1 MSAWVLAGPAH
12 SPEAKSQDSVSK
24 KRLRDEHIVQKDTT
38 APTSGRATRWYYPS
52 WPSAAENLMARAESR
67 SVWSAWSLL
76 PLSNVVGHRKRE
88 QAPRTLPQSGTSRG
102 SVAPLCE
109 PKLVVD
115 QWRVSIRDPPH

>member
-38 APTSGRATRWYYPS
+38 ASTAGRATRWYCPS

-76 PLSNVVGHRKRE
+76 PLSNVAGHRKRE
-88 QAPRTLPQSGTSRG
+88 QAPRTPNASRLSNHPPLSPGQS
-102 SVAPLCE
+102 
-109 PKLVVD
+109 
-115 QWRVSIRDPPH
+115 